1 MMNSGAMDITHLLNS
16 HIEWESALQRFSGGG
31 QIVIQL
37 CGDDVD
43 MWCLYHHTTVL
54 NSL

>member
-1 MMNSGAMDITHLLNS
+1 MSSGAMSVAHLLNS

-31 QIVIQL
+31 QNVTQL

-43 MWCLYHHTTVL
+43 MWCLYHHATVP
-54 NSL
+54 NSI